1 MTSHDQNF
9 KNLFIDYPLQ
19 ALRFF
24 APSEARHIDATATIT
39 PVRQEQLQDKL
50 GERYHELDC
59 PLLVDWPD
67 QRREALLFV
76 LEEETEPQ
84 RFSIHRLARYCLH
97 LAEMF
102 ETDRVVPV
110 VVFLRRGRYA
120 TELNLGSEQKTYL
133 NFETV
138 ICDLSRLPCQEYLH
152 TDNIPAC
159 VNLPNMADA
168 GADKLAVYAHAT
180 QRLRKL
186 EPDLRKLAKYLDF
199 IDIYSALTEQERYEY
214 TQRYPQEAKYMSA
227 FAERFRQKGHQEGLQ
242 KGLKKGRQES
252 LYQVALNMLDKG
264 SELSFVQE
272 VTGLSASDM
281 QQLRINP

>member
-24 APSEARHIDATATIT
+24 APSEARYIDATATIT

-76 LEEETEPQ
+76 LEEETEPK

-102 ETDRVVPV
+102 GTDRVVPV

-120 TELNLGSEQKTYL
+120 TELKLGSEQKTYL
-133 NFETV
+133 DFKTV
-138 ICDLSRLPCQEYLH
+138 VCDISRLPYQKYLH
-152 TDNIPAC
+152 EDNIPAC

-168 GADKLAVYAHAT
+168 ETNKLAVYAHAT
-180 QRLRKL
+180 RRLRQL
-186 EPDLRKLAKYLDF
+186 EPDLGGILNQLHGLM
-199 IDIYSALTEQERYEY
+199 SAL
-214 TQRYPQEAKYMSA
+214 
-227 FAERFRQKGHQEGLQ
+227 FRADC
-242 KGLKKGRQES
+242 
-252 LYQVALNMLDKG
+252 VATRRNRM
-264 SELSFVQE
+264 
-272 VTGLSASDM
+272 TITPHCALSAQKMTRHHFHSAH
-281 QQLRINP
+281 